1 MKKNFKWFVAVVV
14 IAIGAIVVYN
24 LPYFK
29 EKRLYDEIV
38 KERVAYK
45 CEEYYSKYPSGR
57 YYEDVMMLEVEL
69 TSAPFDIIVRY
80 LKEFPE
86 GKYVDKMREMYDGL
100 WALEFDK
107 YENRDK
113 TGESPEAVK
122 FMTSMLHYMKDN
134 MVNTVYLK
142 LNPTISLKDYTDYDE
157 NVRGLLELLYSDE
170 TLQLKTENIIPLNE
184 NFPKETKDELMEIL
198 SNGVEK
204 SFSRMFSP
212 ELVSVVTNSFEA
224 DEKSPV
230 ITFNYTIKNR
240 NEDADN
246 RIPEIWVYSTNNIP
260 KSYILA
266 IDVSFDAE
274 FKIPNS
280 SVTYIYSEVGDPGN
294 EISGIEDI
302 EDGYRRMTVACFA
315 KFSDKMSANLGL
327 EKVYAENDSVV
338 AE

>member
-1 MKKNFKWFVAVVV
+1 
-14 IAIGAIVVYN
+14 
-24 LPYFK
+24 
-29 EKRLYDEIV
+29 
-38 KERVAYK
+38 
-45 CEEYYSKYPSGR
+45 
-57 YYEDVMMLEVEL
+57 
-69 TSAPFDIIVRY
+69 
-80 LKEFPE
+80 
-86 GKYVDKMREMYDGL
+86 
-100 WALEFDK
+100 
-107 YENRDK
+107 
-113 TGESPEAVK
+113 
-122 FMTSMLHYMKDN
+122 
-134 MVNTVYLK
+134 
-142 LNPTISLKDYTDYDE
+142 
-157 NVRGLLELLYSDE
+157 
-170 TLQLKTENIIPLNE
+170 
-184 NFPKETKDELMEIL
+184 
-198 SNGVEK
+198 
-204 SFSRMFSP
+204 MFSP

-246 RIPEIWVYSTNNIP
+246 KIPEIWVYSTNNIP

-302 EDGYRRMTVACFA
+302 KDGYRRMTVACFA
-315 KFSDKMSANLGL
+315 KFSDKMSVNLGL